1 MMKKMVLALILSA
14 GSVYGQLADYTF
26 RDATKEDCREFAY
39 WTKSSAK
46 QMMVCDTTG
55 GWFSASE
62 IIRSSYTS
70 VECLD
75 YGTIYWDGSEN
86 YMVFVYKILDEDS
99 PYKTALLTMSSDGYS
114 KAYVS
119 R

>member
-1 MMKKMVLALILSA
+1 
-14 GSVYGQLADYTF
+14 
-26 RDATKEDCREFAY
+26 
-39 WTKSSAK
+39 
-46 QMMVCDTTG
+46 
-55 GWFSASE
+55 
-62 IIRSSYTS
+62 

-75 YGTIYWDGSEN
+75 YGTVYWDGLDN

-99 PYKTALLTMSSDGYS
+99 PYKTALLTMSSDGNS